1 MKKEKKVKINDG
13 WIPVDKKKVKRSLQS
28 CLSIR
33 MKEESE
39 EGIGRL

>member
-1 MKKEKKVKINDG
+1 MQLYSLKKRNVKEN
-13 WIPVDKKKVKRSLQS
+13 RS